1 MLKTFHEE
9 MLKQVATRKWFW
21 QFEHPAALIPLY
33 RKHLIAG
40 GAMTGDEIW
49 FREMWLTY
57 CRNLHVWDSEPV
69 EWRGGC
75 HRSMPEAF
83 AKGRAAAW
91 YPDIPE
97 AEEWRRYSDLVF
109 GEFWRAKDAPQND
122 TGYMMGPLIIL
133 ICGGDQWTGDNRV
146 FEDPGINRL

>member
-1 MLKTFHEE
+1 

-33 RKHLIAG
+33 QKHLIAG

-83 AKGRAAAW
+83 ARAGQQLGTRIFHKLKSGDDTPIWCLVSAGERRTLRKM
-91 YPDIPE
+91 IP
-97 AEEWRRYSDLVF
+97 A
-109 GEFWRAKDAPQND
+109 
-122 TGYMMGPLIIL
+122 I
-133 ICGGDQWTGDNRV
+133 
-146 FEDPGINRL
+146 